1 MSCKR
6 RKTSPVRL
14 VYLSSEV
21 VTPSSRLPVELLWI
35 DGDHRYSAVRRDF
48 EPWEP
53 HLRGKVSFHDAIQE
67 SLGPFCLT
75 EKLLA
80 YGFELLEQATK
91 ALRRRAE
98 PRFDEL

>member
-35 DGDHRYSAVRRDF
+35 DGDDRYSAVRRDF

-67 SLGPFCLT
+67 SDRFVLPKSCSRT
-75 EKLLA
+75 A
-80 YGFELLEQATK
+80 SNCSS
-91 ALRRRAE
+91 RRRK
-98 PRFDEL
+98 R